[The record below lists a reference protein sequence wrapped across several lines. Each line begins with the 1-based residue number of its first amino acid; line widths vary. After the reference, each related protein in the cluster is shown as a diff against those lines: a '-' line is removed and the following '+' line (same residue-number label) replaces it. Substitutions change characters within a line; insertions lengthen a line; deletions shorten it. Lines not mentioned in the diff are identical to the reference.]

1 MKKIKEILYKVPI
14 EGVLG
19 STSRLV
25 TDIALDSRDV
35 IKNGMFVAI
44 NGSERD
50 GHDYIDEALASGASS
65 VVCEQLPKEP
75 NQEVVYVQVNDS
87 RVALGYMASNFYE
100 TPSSHL
106 KLVGVTG
113 TNGKTTVATLLFDL
127 FNNIKKKA
135 GLISTVAI
143 KYDDK
148 DFVSTHTTPNPIII
162 NQHLR
167 AMVDSGVTHCFMEV
181 SSHGIDQKRI
191 TGLAFTGAIFS
202 NLTHDHLDYHPSFK
216 HYRDTKKQLFDSINK
231 NGFALTN
238 IDDKNGRLMLQNC
251 KGKKQTYA
259 MHQYADF
266 KVKVLEHQFNGML
279 LKINQNEIWTQIL
292 GEFNAYNLL
301 AVYAT
306 AQLLGG
312 DELLCLKAISQ
323 LKNVPGRF
331 QTYQTNNGIML
342 VVDYAHTPDAL
353 KNVLNTI
360 NKIRTQNESLYTIIG
375 CGGNRDQ
382 EKRPLM
388 GFTAASLSSKV
399 IFTSDNPRYEDP
411 DQIIEDINAGVKPID
426 FKKTIRIPQRREA
439 IKLACQMSKP
449 GDIILI
455 AGKGHENYQEIR
467 GERYPFDDYKIAKE
481 IFSKIL

>member
-1 MKKIKEILYKVPI
+1 MKKLKEILYKVAI
-14 EGVLG
+14 EAVLG
-19 STSRLV
+19 STSRFV
-25 TDIALDSRDV
+25 TGIALDSRNV
-35 IKNGMFVAI
+35 TKNCIFVAI
-44 NGSERD
+44 NGTDRD
-50 GHDYIDEALASGASS
+50 GHDYINKALASGARSII
-65 VVCEQLPKEP
+65 CEQLPKKL
-75 NQEVVYVQVNDS
+75 NKDVVYVHVNDS
-87 RVALGYMASNFYE
+87 RVALGYMAANFYD
-100 TPSSHL
+100 TPSSYL

-135 GLISTVAI
+135 GLISTMAI

-148 DFVSTHTTPNPIII
+148 DFESTNTTPNPIII

-167 AMVDSGVTHCFMEV
+167 AMVDSGVSHCFMEV

-191 TGLAFTGAIFS
+191 TGLTFTGAVFS
-202 NLTHDHLDYHPSFK
+202 NLTHDHLDYHASFK
-216 HYRDTKKQLFDSINK
+216 HYRDTKKQFFDSINE

-238 IDDKNGRLMLQNC
+238 IDDKNGKLMLQNC
-251 KGKKQTYA
+251 KGIKQTYA
-259 MHQYADF
+259 MHQDADF

-279 LKINQNEIWTQIL
+279 LKINQNEIWTHIV

-306 AQLLGG
+306 AQLLGE
-312 DELLCLKAISQ
+312 DELLSLKAISQ

-331 QTYQTNNGIML
+331 QTHKTKNGIML

-360 NKIRTQNESLYTIIG
+360 NKIRTKNESLFTIIG

-382 EKRPLM
+382 EKRPMM
-388 GFTAASLSSKV
+388 GSTAASLSSKV
-399 IFTSDNPRYEDP
+399 ILTSDNPRYEDP
-411 DQIIEDINAGVKPID
+411 DKIIEEIKAGVKPID
-426 FKKTIRIPQRREA
+426 YKKTISITQRREA
-439 IKLACQMSKP
+439 IKIACQMSKP

-467 GERYPFDDYKIAKE
+467 GERHPFDDCKIAKE

>member
-1 MKKIKEILYKVPI
+1 MKKLKEILYKVAI
-14 EGVLG
+14 EGVSG
-19 STSRLV
+19 STNCWI
-25 TDIALDSRDV
+25 TDIALDSRNV
-35 IKNGMFVAI
+35 IKNSMFVAI
-44 NGSERD
+44 NGSEKD
-50 GHDYIDEALASGASS
+50 GHDYIDRALASGASS
-65 VVCEQLPKEP
+65 IVCEQLPKEL

-87 RVALGYMASNFYE
+87 RVALGYMASNYYE

-127 FNNIKKKA
+127 FNNLKKKA

-148 DFVSTHTTPNPIII
+148 YFESSHTTPNPLII
-162 NQHLR
+162 NKHLR
-167 AMVDSGVTHCFMEV
+167 AMVDFGVSHCFMEV
-181 SSHGIDQKRI
+181 SSHGINQKRI
-191 TGLAFTGAIFS
+191 TGLLFAGAVFS
-202 NLTHDHLDYHPSFK
+202 NLTHDHMDYHVSFK
-216 HYRDTKKQLFDSINK
+216 NYRDTKKQLFDSINK

-251 KGKKQTYA
+251 KAKKQTYA
-259 MHQYADF
+259 MHQNADF

-279 LKINQNEIWTQIL
+279 LKINQNEIWTQIV
-292 GEFNAYNLL
+292 GEFNAYNLIV
-301 AVYAT
+301 VYAT
-306 AQLLGG
+306 AMLLGE
-312 DELLCLKAISQ
+312 DELLCLKAISE

-331 QTYQTNNGIML
+331 QTYRTKNGIML

-360 NKIRTQNESLYTIIG
+360 NKIRTQNECLYTIIG
-375 CGGNRDQ
+375 CGGNRDK

-388 GFTAASLSSKV
+388 GCTAASLSSKV
-399 IFTSDNPRYEDP
+399 IFTSDNPRDEDP
-411 DQIIEDINAGVKPID
+411 DQIIEQINAGVKPTD
-426 FKKTIRIPQRREA
+426 YKKTISITQRREA

-467 GERYPFDDYKIAKE
+467 GEKYPFDDYKIAKE

>member
-44 NGSERD
+44 NGSARD
-50 GHDYIDEALASGASS
+50 GHDYIDKALASGASS
-65 VVCEQLPKEP
+65 VVCEQLPKEL

-148 DFVSTHTTPNPIII
+148 GFVSTHTTPNPIII

-167 AMVDSGVTHCFMEV
+167 AMVDSGVSHCFMEV

-202 NLTHDHLDYHPSFK
+202 NLTHDHLDYHASFK
-216 HYRDTKKQLFDSINK
+216 PVSYTH
-231 NGFALTN
+231 LT
-238 IDDKNGRLMLQNC
+238 L
-251 KGKKQTYA
+251 
-259 MHQYADF
+259 
-266 KVKVLEHQFNGML
+266 
-279 LKINQNEIWTQIL
+279 
-292 GEFNAYNLL
+292 
-301 AVYAT
+301 
-306 AQLLGG
+306 
-312 DELLCLKAISQ
+312 
-323 LKNVPGRF
+323 P
-331 QTYQTNNGIML
+331 TN
-342 VVDYAHTPDAL
+342 
-353 KNVLNTI
+353 
-360 NKIRTQNESLYTIIG
+360 
-375 CGGNRDQ
+375 
-382 EKRPLM
+382 
-388 GFTAASLSSKV
+388 
-399 IFTSDNPRYEDP
+399 
-411 DQIIEDINAGVKPID
+411 
-426 FKKTIRIPQRREA
+426 REV
-439 IKLACQMSKP
+439 
-449 GDIILI
+449 
-455 AGKGHENYQEIR
+455 
-467 GERYPFDDYKIAKE
+467 
-481 IFSKIL
+481 

>member
-1 MKKIKEILYKVPI
+1 LKKLKEILYKVAI
-14 EGVLG
+14 EAVLG
-19 STSRLV
+19 STSRFV
-25 TDIALDSRDV
+25 TGIALDSRNV
-35 IKNGMFVAI
+35 TKNCIFVAI
-44 NGSERD
+44 NGTDRD
-50 GHDYIDEALASGASS
+50 GHDYINKALASGARSII
-65 VVCEQLPKEP
+65 CEQLPKKL
-75 NQEVVYVQVNDS
+75 NKDVVYVHVNDS
-87 RVALGYMASNFYE
+87 RVALGYMAANFYD
-100 TPSSHL
+100 TPSSYL

-135 GLISTVAI
+135 GLISTMAI

-148 DFVSTHTTPNPIII
+148 DFESTNTTPNPIII

-167 AMVDSGVTHCFMEV
+167 AMVDSGVSHCFMEV

-191 TGLAFTGAIFS
+191 TGLTFTGAVFS
-202 NLTHDHLDYHPSFK
+202 NLTHDHLDYHASFK
-216 HYRDTKKQLFDSINK
+216 HYRDTKKQFFDSINE

-238 IDDKNGRLMLQNC
+238 IDDKNGKLMLQNC
-251 KGKKQTYA
+251 KGIKQTYA
-259 MHQYADF
+259 MHQDADF

-279 LKINQNEIWTQIL
+279 LKINQNEIWTHIV

-306 AQLLGG
+306 AQLLGE
-312 DELLCLKAISQ
+312 DELLSLKAISQ

-331 QTYQTNNGIML
+331 QTHKTKNGIML

-360 NKIRTQNESLYTIIG
+360 NKIRTKNESLFTIIG

-382 EKRPLM
+382 EKRPMM
-388 GFTAASLSSKV
+388 GSTAASLSSKV
-399 IFTSDNPRYEDP
+399 ILTSDNPRYEDP
-411 DQIIEDINAGVKPID
+411 DKIIEEIKAGVKPID
-426 FKKTIRIPQRREA
+426 YKKTISITQRREA
-439 IKLACQMSKP
+439 IKIACQMSKP

-467 GERYPFDDYKIAKE
+467 GERHPFDDCKIAKE